1 VSGQFL
7 SSFLVRNCDNWR
19 GTSWKHDSGS
29 TDPERSPKR
38 NVQRAAAV
46 ISATGLNLERDEP
59 SLASL
64 HQQQLDEHIPRWLWD
79 ERMYP
84 EAEIKTVVKAVQGHE
99 DELGTFPVFTSTQKV
114 VRIRKPRWRQLHPE
128 WEHGLERIM
137 DFLPGTL
144 WIEPEMW
151 MQPKGRK
158 TDFHYDYDPVNLV
171 FQVKGSR
178 RFHFI
183 PPQSAGLAYRRL
195 VKPHT
200 MPIDYGTRW
209 ADLVRPGIVDERVV
223 DLKPKDVL
231 FIPNGW
237 LHRVTYT
244 ADSIGYAVR
253 SWSQCQALSL
263 WLGQRLCLLSSMLG
277 SARMCFDDEHFREFS
292 GYADLEKLSGTNLSA
307 HRLYTLLRRPLR
319 RPPLRSPTVTTAGA
333 G

>member
-1 VSGQFL
+1 MAPGRSVPKNVRGLLRSHLVQFVCLTNELEEFYHVLKADTLPSEHLRELIARCNATGGGDSLPSLSVSGQFL

-171 FQVKGSR
+171 FQAGS
-178 RFHFI
+178 
-183 PPQSAGLAYRRL
+183 Y
-195 VKPHT
+195 
-200 MPIDYGTRW
+200 M
-209 ADLVRPGIVDERVV
+209 
-223 DLKPKDVL
+223 
-231 FIPNGW
+231 
-237 LHRVTYT
+237 
-244 ADSIGYAVR
+244 
-253 SWSQCQALSL
+253 
-263 WLGQRLCLLSSMLG
+263 
-277 SARMCFDDEHFREFS
+277 
-292 GYADLEKLSGTNLSA
+292 
-307 HRLYTLLRRPLR
+307 
-319 RPPLRSPTVTTAGA
+319 
-333 G
+333 